1 MERGSAVSVSRAD
14 AELLRAMGFRPENS
28 LLDGPRV
35 VLDCDGIYI
44 TLVPDP
50 QGEIHWAVWT
60 TSHGAYLKGGS
71 HTNAVE
77 AANQA
82 MTWIEKEWR

>member
-1 MERGSAVSVSRAD
+1 MSVTQAD
-14 AELLRAMGFRPENS
+14 AEVLRAMGFRAENS

-35 VLDCDGIYI
+35 VLDCEGVYI

-50 QGEIHWAVWT
+50 HGIIHWAVWT
-60 TSHGAYLKGGS
+60 QGSGAYLMGGD

-77 AANQA
+77 SANQA
-82 MTWIEKEWR
+82 MTWIERVWR

>member
-1 MERGSAVSVSRAD
+1 MSVTQAD
-14 AELLRAMGFRPENS
+14 VELLRAMGFRAENS

-35 VLDCDGIYI
+35 VLDCEGVYV

-60 TSHGAYLKGGS
+60 QQGGAFLAGGG
-71 HTNAVE
+71 HPNAVE
-77 AANQA
+77 SANQA
-82 MTWIEKEWR
+82 MNWIEKEWR

>member
-1 MERGSAVSVSRAD
+1 MTITRAD
-14 AELLRAMGFRPENS
+14 SELLRAMGFRGENS

-35 VLDCDGIYI
+35 VLDCEGVYI

-60 TSHGAYLKGGS
+60 QSHGAFLKGGS
-71 HTNAVE
+71 HNNAVE

-82 MTWIEKEWR
+82 MSWIEKEWR

>member
-1 MERGSAVSVSRAD
+1 MTVTREDS
-14 AELLRAMGFRPENS
+14 ELLRAMGFRAENS

-35 VLDCDGIYI
+35 VLDCDGVYI

-50 QGEIHWAVWT
+50 EGEIHWAIWT
-60 TSHGAYLKGGS
+60 QGHGAFLKGGS
-71 HTNAVE
+71 HSNAVE

>member
-1 MERGSAVSVSRAD
+1 MSVTQAD
-14 AELLRAMGFRPENS
+14 AEVLRAMGFRAENS

-35 VLDCDGIYI
+35 VLDCQGVYI

-60 TSHGAYLKGGS
+60 QGAGAFLSGGHHS
-71 HTNAVE
+71 NAVE
-77 AANQA
+77 SANQA
-82 MTWIEKEWR
+82 MTWIEKVWR